1 MRYFYLLFI
10 IFTIQVQ
17 AQNRT
22 MIQGQVNVPKDE
34 SASMIEVVNLSS
46 KSGTLTDAK
55 GQFEIRV
62 SEGDKLR
69 IDALQYEP
77 FTAIVD
83 QGIIRSKQIII
94 SIKYGINELEEIV
107 VKPYDLEGNIA
118 VDLERVNTYAVE
130 TNIPSTREVLQSYRG
145 ENPTSPNLTVDE
157 NPTETRIVKHGLNVA
172 NIIRAIAKDGFK
184 KKKANQQI
192 DSRYL
197 KQLYKDGFFE
207 DQLGLERKQ
216 IYSFVEFAVNDKE
229 FSEKLL
235 KKENE
240 LDLVRYLMIKAEEFK
255 E

>member
-1 MRYFYLLFI
+1 MRYLYILFI
-10 IFTIQVQ
+10 VFSIQIQ
-17 AQNRT
+17 AQNRVT
-22 MIQGQVNVPKDE
+22 IKGQVNVPKDE
-34 SASMIEVVNLSS
+34 SASMIEVINLSA

-62 SEGDKLR
+62 SEGDRLR

-77 FTAIVD
+77 FTAIID

-94 SIKYGINELEEIV
+94 TIKYGINELEEIV
-107 VKPYDLEGNIA
+107 VKPYDLDGNIA

-157 NPTETRIVKHGLNVA
+157 NPTETRIVKNGLNVA
-172 NIIRAIAKDGFK
+172 NIVRAIAKDRFK
-184 KKKANQQI
+184 KKKGNQQI

-197 KQLYKDGFFE
+197 KQLYEDGFFE
-207 DQLGLERKQ
+207 DQLGLKKDQ
-216 IYSFVEFAVNDKE
+216 VYGFVEFAVNDKD
-229 FSEKLL
+229 FSDKLL
-235 KKENE
+235 KKKNE